1 MQIIRKNKNSLRT
14 FRGTVPILFNS
25 PFFKLCKQTYSQLH
39 GHCLFFKSVSF
50 NFYITYFLC
59 CFSNFLFFFFFFFL
73 LLLGRFPLSTP
84 RIFYFISQ
92 WSCSASAGSLWEMP
106 DTNLGPLPQKSGA
119 LPLSHHIS
127 IWAIIISNTKNWRNV
142 HNLCNNNLFL
152 ILCDILFFNQ
162 TTFFGDP
169 NGRSE
174 KSHPEWKST
183 DSQNLSSL

>member
-1 MQIIRKNKNSLRT
+1 MDI
-14 FRGTVPILFNS
+14 
-25 PFFKLCKQTYSQLH
+25 
-39 GHCLFFKSVSF
+39 VSF
-50 NFYITYFLC
+50 LRVYLLIFTLLIFCAACQIL
-59 CFSNFLFFFFFFFL
+59 FLFFLFL
-73 LLLGRFPLSTP
+73 SFTQGQVSFSTP

-92 WSCSASAGSLWEMP
+92 WSCSASAGSLWEMT